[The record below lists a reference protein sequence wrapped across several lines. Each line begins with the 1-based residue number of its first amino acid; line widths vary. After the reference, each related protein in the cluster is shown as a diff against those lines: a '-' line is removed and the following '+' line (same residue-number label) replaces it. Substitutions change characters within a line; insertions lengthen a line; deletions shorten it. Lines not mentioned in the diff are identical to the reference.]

1 MTITVTDFRKIEEGI
16 MLLLESEYGDKNNDK
31 VEDFLNG
38 LRLYLKDRVKIQGM
52 SPVDEVP
59 FEYPVALSE
68 PPIKP
73 RNNMLPK
80 GSLK

>member
-73 RNNMLPK
+73 S
-80 GSLK
+80 G